1 MSDDDL
7 RHIRNILTMNDEVR
21 TSLIYEQGAYL
32 KKKII
37 GQCKRCDGSG
47 TRYVEVGGSYKSY
60 PCICYREYVYKLD
73 LLIAGVGENTATSI
87 LNTYLQ
93 DTRVVEVDITVK
105 REPGQDFPR
114 ERRGYVYKDNLNR
127 YMRRTEYVVTNGFSY
142 LFTGHNGT
150 GKTFAALQVL
160 HNYLRKGYSG
170 HYILF
175 RELMR
180 HVNKWLTGDKDA
192 RKEAEKLVREI
203 FDVDLLV
210 IDELGKEG
218 GGREHVSSELDSMLK
233 ERDQRSKPTILIT
246 NHQCEEL
253 IDRYTSQ
260 TSDFTSVLMKS
271 YRVLHFNPR
280 KDFRKVTRKR
290 WQI

>member
-7 RHIRNILTMNDEVR
+7 RHIRNILTMSDEVR
-21 TSLIYEQGAYL
+21 TSLVYEQASFL

-37 GQCKRCDGSG
+37 GRCKRCDGSG
-47 TRYVEVGGSYKSY
+47 TRYLETKSGFKSY
-60 PCICYREYVYKLD
+60 PCMCYREYTYKLD
-73 LLIAGVGENTATSI
+73 LLIAGVDEKAADSI
-87 LNTYLQ
+87 LTTPLQ
-93 DTRVVEVDITVK
+93 DTRVVEVDITAK

-114 ERRGYVYKDNLNR
+114 AKRGYLYKDNLNR
-127 YMRRTEYVVTNGFSY
+127 YMRQCDLVIAYGYSY
-142 LFTGHNGT
+142 LLTGHNGT
-150 GKTFAALQVL
+150 GKTFAALQIV
-160 HNYLRKGYSG
+160 HNYLRKGYSA

-180 HVNKWLTGDKDA
+180 HVNKWLTGDKES
-192 RKEAEKLVREI
+192 RKLAELLVREI
-203 FDVDLLV
+203 FETDLLV

-233 ERDQRSKPTILIT
+233 ERDQHSKPTILIT

-260 TSDFTSVLMKS
+260 VSDFTSVLMKS
-271 YRVLHFNPR
+271 YRVLHLNPL

-290 WQI
+290 WWT